1 MFDARNRLSHEIAR
15 EVEKHFPDKVFQSV
29 IPRNVR
35 LSESPSHGLS
45 VIEYDP
51 KSAGAEAYQNL
62 ATELVARLKGGSSAP
77 SEEAADAPARR
88 SWSLRALFARDN
100 ERGKR

>member
-15 EVEKHFPDKVFQSV
+15 EVEKHFPEKVFQNV

-51 KSAGAEAYQNL
+51 KSAGAMRIGTWRRSCL
-62 ATELVARLKGGSSAP
+62 RGSGGSAG
-77 SEEAADAPARR
+77 AAKPKRATKRR
-88 SWSLRALFARDN
+88 
-100 ERGKR
+100 RGGRGV